1 MTSNAKAE
9 EAMATLAT
17 KRLVMNVP
25 RPTRVARDHSVQAV
39 EAAGNKDAP
48 EDPICDWSSS
58 TAVAIPNWEILDI
71 LARRHVESPGPAPKR
86 MSPLTREATT
96 ASVPTPREQP
106 RNTLLRTVYSNIK
119 DPVGGVP
126 FGSGELLFLDDEA
139 GMLTTCT
146 GLAFSTG
153 LYLVA
158 HGSGHIWSFAWSPFS
173 VLLKTDGR
181 PGLPNTGGR
190 DDSTGYAGI
199 SLSMP
204 TRGRHLVLGC
214 RGAGAVEQRDHWL
227 RNMSTALRSH
237 VRSTFPEFKI
247 SAEPLA
253 QVPDTKG
260 RILAGYLLLREDE
273 HGSISVPY
281 CELHAH
287 CQGFARLALYSDE
300 SCERLILNLAVSEK
314 SRIFERAGEDCSCF
328 AVDGH
333 SFCARSVQERQ
344 VWLRALS
351 NVKVKLANG
360 APDPSPTDLEAFR
373 EAVRERLEEIEA
385 SEVALSPAML
395 TSSAQNQQ
403 ALPLPIPDS
412 ARGGG
417 ATAASPPVPKTSSPF
432 LVPPRPS
439 LTRLSL
445 MQRQADSPAGSD
457 SSTASRPREPVAG
470 REPSWTVDPTSF
482 EAVAQ
487 DPVPSPGRSSSF
499 SSDWEAPSPCRE
511 DPMVPRE
518 VCEEFPV
525 GPPPS
530 AETVT
535 SRMLFTEEDEDWS
548 SQCTPTFANAMLKA
562 EATADR
568 LLDDIPHW
576 QSEDSL
582 YGFGI

>member
-1 MTSNAKAE
+1 MASNAKGE
-9 EAMATLAT
+9 EAMATLPT
-17 KRLVMNVP
+17 KQLVMNVP
-25 RPTRVARDHSVQAV
+25 RPTRVARDHSVQVV

-48 EDPICDWSSS
+48 EEPICDWSSS
-58 TAVAIPNWEILDI
+58 AATAIPNWEILNI
-71 LARRHVESPGPAPKR
+71 LSPRHVESPAPAPKR
-86 MSPLTREATT
+86 MSPLTREATS

-106 RNTLLRTVYSNIK
+106 RKNLLRTVYSNIK

-158 HGSGHIWSFAWSPFS
+158 HGSGQIWSFAWSPFS

-181 PGLPNTGGR
+181 PGLPNAWGSE
-190 DDSTGYAGI
+190 DCTGYAGI

-204 TRGRHLVLGC
+204 ARGRPLVLAC
-214 RGAGAVEQRDHWL
+214 KGAEAVEQRDRWL

-237 VRSTFPEFKI
+237 VGASFPEFKI

-273 HGSISVPY
+273 HGPISVPY

-287 CQGFARLALYSDE
+287 CQGFARLAFYSDE

-314 SRIFERAGEDCSCF
+314 SRIFERVGEDCSCF

-373 EAVRERLEEIEA
+373 EAVRERLEQVEA
-385 SEVALSPAML
+385 SEAHSAAIL
-395 TSSAQNQQ
+395 TSRTQNQQ
-403 ALPLPIPDS
+403 VLPLPIPNS
-412 ARGGG
+412 A
-417 ATAASPPVPKTSSPF
+417 AAEPAQKTASPS
-432 LVPPRPS
+432 LLPPAPS

-445 MQRQADSPAGSD
+445 MKRQSQADSPATPD
-457 SSTASRPREPVAG
+457 SCSSVASRPREPLAG
-470 REPSWTVDPTSF
+470 KEPSWAVDPINF
-482 EAVAQ
+482 EAAAL
-487 DPVPSPGRSSSF
+487 DPVPSPGKSSLF
-499 SSDWEAPSPCRE
+499 SSDSEAPSPCRE
-511 DPMVPRE
+511 DPMVPTE
-518 VCEEFPV
+518 VCDEFPV

-535 SRMLFTEEDEDWS
+535 SRMLFTEESENWS
-548 SQCTPTFANAMLKA
+548 SQSTPTFANAMLKA
-562 EATADR
+562 EATADK
-568 LLDDIPHW
+568 LLDDIPDW
-576 QSEDSL
+576 QSEDSP